1 MYYNFV
7 EADLDT
13 EINFVERG
21 LMLDSLDLMRLA
33 SWKPLKTGISM
44 SVSTRLI
51 LRLQHVD

>member
-13 EINFVERG
+13 EINFVELG